1 MPQTT
6 TPVRPGYTGYLDLAR
21 TRWRE
26 RLKVGQQHG
35 LPLKLF
41 TDAYK
46 TDLLSI
52 ERGGTPMSDYDAFV
66 AVQSLAGNLTAEEG
80 QDGGFGPFSLLENA
94 AEDLKMLVY
103 ALPQL
108 PGFLVDE
115 VKLLSDPGPEGLNA
129 KMAEINKSLADGDT
143 RKAIETFAMAP
154 GVRLTPGSY
163 VAHELA
169 GGRPE
174 ELAEHPVFTLLDVL
188 PFASAYGLTTK
199 AGTAL
204 KNLPPVEKLRQN
216 LANRGLGKESVMT
229 ARWISQT
236 NRRVRGE
243 GPDAL
248 RITEEIGT
256 YSEFV
261 EGLAKEVI
269 PNITKQETARLWD
282 LSETATD
289 AEKAALPARHRQ
301 VLEWWDTVKESMQSR
316 GVDFDEMIRVPMPDG
331 SVRIFPPDPDIM
343 QYLKDMVE
351 SDRKTM
357 DPKAAGKWEEQ
368 HIRRKD
374 NLQAAWTAKTEL
386 RELLGEYEKWQSNRV
401 AYAKEVEG
409 MIGAEVVDPGA
420 RITSRIEAAESRLT
434 ETLRVLKEEKP
445 KKGYK
450 DFDRPYPSDLPPLR
464 PGEQLWNDGKRLDST
479 TGEIPTKEVIER
491 RGAGQRRPT
500 EGSGRW
506 WDEVS
511 IDLGGEAKDAALLH
525 GNTLN
530 KKILEA
536 EATLKRAEE
545 AAGATAKEID
555 DALEGY
561 IDKRAID
568 GTEGMTPNEFA
579 EQVIRGEIDELSDL
593 AKNEYEFGPLAAG
606 PELLVPLKDIPES
619 LIKETLER
627 IEAKG
632 YEPPNKR
639 EFANRIPEE
648 HRAFTTKKEGRA
660 PQGAPLAAAQKL
672 VKEGVARFVKE
683 TDTARGT
690 KGPYTQIDE
699 YGAWRDALAKP
710 KGKVDVGVVEK
721 RYKLEPVQGGYISK
735 WRRGTGITEVNTAI
749 LQVEESLTKIK
760 SKLESNL
767 KDLRAGKTLDPL
779 TKADEPVSA
788 LLGEVSTKATNTA
801 HGVLRKADEAR
812 RKRAGLKPKKDFRSP
827 GELMAK
833 LQASEPELV
842 ALVQKILE
850 DVRGAK
856 SLEELNAVVVTL
868 RDEIRGA
875 ESPVSQVSSAF
886 LDLDTMLDDVLTDV
900 KGGVKPAEEFSRA
913 EQTLVASAAKE
924 SEVYIQRLKELRE
937 QAVEQPGVIAG
948 RAADDPLVDAVR
960 VAEKEREA
968 LAQHKEHAQNQ
979 LRKVKAGEADPA
991 VRLEYKVKKVTD
1003 KHIDSRTLEALYAQ
1017 LDDIAVKGAGSVYF
1031 KNLRLIEAEV
1041 AKLETRG
1048 VPAQPGAAKSAA
1060 SKPIKKQ
1067 VTEDP
1072 SPAYLRAQRMEGTR
1086 GSIVKKLKAV
1096 GDSLPKF
1103 LEEFAA
1109 AKEFL
1114 RKAEESLRVDGNPV
1128 VAKRQLASARLRIT
1142 PTGAKSGRGKF
1153 ARDVLDSRRVGKDI
1167 VDAVDTLRRQIDE
1180 LDAKLPS
1187 GSTIRT
1193 MTNRLGELE
1202 KAWDT
1207 GRRNAAKARKKGQDI
1222 VEGDLK
1228 KLTDAQKREAKW
1240 LKSTKS
1246 VPAEWQP
1253 NLLRV
1258 RKALMREAI
1267 DGLSDVPTRARAE
1280 KAIRFNMLS
1289 EAFEEAGMTKYAYNV
1304 VTKQATEVIHA
1315 MIESGR
1321 YSPEYLPHRQIDRL
1335 RRRSQLKMADTK
1347 AITPQQFKRR
1357 GINAEPYTRDFALAI
1372 HDWMLDHL
1380 RRTGMEEVFFGRP
1393 SKYSHGEEGRVLSE
1407 GHPGIYEMFGSS
1419 HMDLISRYEVQIE
1432 KLIKQGWEPDAAAHS
1447 IITKDWTKVDPTTW
1461 GVTQKFASGKTVN
1474 YTPKGLGIAE
1484 KAENVAVK
1492 DVWVPKGVAKT
1503 LQDFSNS
1510 GGMFPFTGLYDKA
1523 MDVFRIS
1530 ALALSPRFLVYNA
1543 IGGLVMTMARTDPML
1558 LVHLRES
1565 AEMVKGNKMPTGISR
1580 GTAYAPPELTRQFS
1594 PRLVL
1599 KDTDANFLW
1608 GMAEGSFLGDIFQK
1622 VQSAAGKSFRVNE
1635 WFDNV
1640 YRSAAYLHEVD
1651 RMKGKG
1657 ASAKAARESGIDLA
1671 NKVLQDWDAM
1681 LPWERT
1687 VMRRV
1692 FPFYGWMKHILK
1704 YTFTMPFDHPV
1715 RVAVISNFAEAEM
1728 RDRQEGLPQWLD
1740 SMLYVGKEG
1749 KDMKQWS
1756 FALTGVNPF
1765 TDVVEYSQFD
1775 SREWGSGTIL
1785 GFMSQTS
1792 PLLGVVQETLGV
1804 NPITSRAQ
1812 LYPEIMYDN
1821 ERGRIRPVAPSILET
1836 LPKALV
1842 PQVLGVWG
1850 IMESLG
1856 IGTPARQLREL
1867 RSRDPDAFRSRIY
1880 GSFGI
1885 PFSPRRRSRKQEAV
1899 RAGLARERAAS
1910 DTVNRAL
1917 RSGDWSRALR
1927 YERVRIRGHM
1937 WDVKELYRMAQ
1948 QDPEYLEMILSA

>member
-21 TRWRE
+21 ERWRE
-26 RLKVGQQHG
+26 RLKVGQRHG

-80 QDGGFGPFSLLENA
+80 KDGGFGPFSLLENA
-94 AEDLKMLVY
+94 AEDLKMLIY

-188 PFASAYGLTTK
+188 PFASAAGLTTK

-204 KNLPPVEKLRQN
+204 KNLPPIEKLRQN
-216 LANRGLGKESVMT
+216 LANRGLGKESIMT

-256 YSEFV
+256 YPEFV
-261 EGLAKEVI
+261 DGLAKEVI
-269 PNITKQETARLWD
+269 PNITKQETARLWN

-316 GVDFDEMIRVPMPDG
+316 GVDFDELVRVPMPDG
-331 SVRIFPPDPDIM
+331 SVRIFPPDPDVL

-368 HIRRKD
+368 HIKRKD

-401 AYAKEVEG
+401 AYAKEVES
-409 MIGAEVVDPGA
+409 MLGAEVPDPGA

-445 KKGYK
+445 KKVYK
-450 DFDRPYPSDLPPLR
+450 EFDRLYPSDLPPLR

-479 TGEIPTKEVIER
+479 ISETPTTTPIEK
-491 RGAGQRRPT
+491 RGIGQRRPR
-500 EGSGRW
+500 EGSGRYW
-506 WDEVS
+506 EEVS
-511 IDLGGEAKDAALLH
+511 IDLGSEAKDAVLLH
-525 GNTLN
+525 GNELN

-545 AAGATAKEID
+545 SAGATAKEID

-561 IDKRAID
+561 VDKRAID
-568 GTEGMTPNEFA
+568 GTEGMTPEEFA
-579 EQVIRGEIDELSDL
+579 EHVIRGEIDELSDL
-593 AKNEYEFGPLAAG
+593 ARPYEFGSLA
-606 PELLVPLKDIPES
+606 PDHLPKDISEG
-619 LIKETLER
+619 LIKETLDQIR
-627 IEAKG
+627 AKG

-648 HRAFTTKKEGRA
+648 HRAYAKKGFA

-699 YGAWRDALAKP
+699 HGVWRDALAKNT
-710 KGKVDVGVVEK
+710 GSVDVGVVEK
-721 RYKLEPVQGGYISK
+721 RYKLEPVQGGYVSK
-735 WRRGTGITEVNTAI
+735 WRRPPEITEVNAAI
-749 LQVEESLTKIK
+749 SQVEKSLAKIESTLKAELK
-760 SKLESNL
+760 S
-767 KDLRAGKTLDPL
+767 LRAGSTPL

-788 LLGEVSTKATNTA
+788 LLGEVSTKAVSAA
-801 HGVLRKADEAR
+801 HGILRKTDEAR
-812 RKRAGLKPKKDFRSP
+812 SQRAGFKPKKDFRSA

-833 LQASEPELV
+833 LQSSEPELV
-842 ALVQKILE
+842 ALVQKILA
-850 DVRGAK
+850 DVRAAK
-856 SLEELNAVVVTL
+856 SVEELNAVVVTL
-868 RDEIRGA
+868 RDEIGGA
-875 ESPVSQVSSAF
+875 ESAMSKAVAG
-886 LDLDTMLDDVLTDV
+886 DLNKLLDDALTDV
-900 KGGVKPAEEFSRA
+900 KGGVKPAKEFSRA
-913 EQTLVASAAKE
+913 EQTLMASAAKE
-924 SEVYIQRLKELRE
+924 SEVYIKRLKELKE

-948 RAADDPLVDAVR
+948 RAADDPLVEAVQ
-960 VAEKEREA
+960 VAEKERKD
-968 LAQHKEHAQNQ
+968 LVLHKEHAQNQ
-979 LRKVKAGEADPA
+979 LRKVKSGEAEPS

-1017 LDDIAVKGAGSVYF
+1017 LDDIAVKGTGSVYV

-1048 VPAQPGAAKSAA
+1048 VPAQPSAAKAAA

-1072 SPAYLRAQRMEGTR
+1072 SPAYLRAERMKGTR
-1086 GSIVKKLKAV
+1086 GGIVKKLRHV

-1103 LEEFAA
+1103 LEQFAE
-1109 AKEFL
+1109 AKDFL
-1114 RKAEESLRVDGNPV
+1114 RKAEESLRVDGNPAA
-1128 VAKRQLASARLRIT
+1128 AKKQLASARARIT
-1142 PTGAKSGRGKF
+1142 PTDAKKGRGKY
-1153 ARDVLDSRRVGKDI
+1153 ARDVLDSRRVGTGI

-1187 GSTIRT
+1187 GETIKT

-1207 GRRNAAKARKKGQDI
+1207 GRRDAAKARKKAQEI

-1228 KLTDAQKREAKW
+1228 NLTDAQKREAKW
-1240 LKSTKS
+1240 RKSTKS
-1246 VPAEWQP
+1246 VPAEWIP
-1253 NLLRV
+1253 NLNRV

-1267 DGLSDVPTRARAE
+1267 DKLTDVPTRARAE
-1280 KAIRFNMLS
+1280 KLVRFNMLE
-1289 EAFEEAGMTKYAYNV
+1289 EAYLEAGMTRYAYNK
-1304 VTKQATEVIHA
+1304 VTNQATEVIHA

-1380 RRTGMEEVFFGRP
+1380 RRTGMEEVFFGRAT
-1393 SKYSHGEEGRVLSE
+1393 KYSHGEEGRILSE
-1407 GHPGIYEMFGSS
+1407 GHPGIYEMFGAT
-1419 HMDLISRYEVQIE
+1419 HIDLVTRYEVQIE

-1447 IITKDWTKVDPTTW
+1447 VITKDWTKVDPTTW
-1461 GVTQKFASGKTVN
+1461 GVQAKFTSGKTVN

-1503 LQDFSNS
+1503 LHDFSNA

-1543 IGGLVMTMARTDPML
+1543 LGGMVMTMARTDPGL
-1558 LVHLRES
+1558 LLHLRES
-1565 AEMVKGNKMPTGISR
+1565 AEMVKGNRMPTGISR

-1622 VQSAAGKSFRVNE
+1622 VQKAANKSFQMNE

-1704 YTFTMPFDHPV
+1704 YTFTMPFDHPT
-1715 RVAVISNFAEAEM
+1715 RVAVLSNFAEAEM

-1740 SMLYVGKEG
+1740 SVLFVGKEG
-1749 KDMKQWS
+1749 KDTKQWS
-1756 FALTGVNPF
+1756 FALTGANPF
-1765 TDVVEYSQFD
+1765 TDVVEYTQFD
-1775 SREWGSGTIL
+1775 TREWGSGTIL

-1804 NPITSRAQ
+1804 NPITARAS
-1812 LYPEIMYDN
+1812 LYPEVMYDN
-1821 ERGRIRPVAPSILET
+1821 ERGRIRPVVPSLFET

-1842 PQVLGVWG
+1842 PQVVGVWG

-1856 IGTPARQLREL
+1856 IGTPARQLRQL
-1867 RSRDPDAFRSRIY
+1867 RSRDPDAFRSRILS
-1880 GSFGI
+1880 SFGI
-1885 PFSPRRRSRKQEAV
+1885 PFSPKPRSRKQEAV

-1917 RSGDWSRALR
+1917 RTGDWTMALR
-1927 YERVRIRGHM
+1927 YERVRIRGHI
-1937 WDVKELYRMAQ
+1937 WDVKELYRMAR